1 MAERL
6 ISVPAARAYIEATV
20 GDQLLKG
27 CMNNVLDAVPAVD
40 AGPVVHG
47 RWEDVKETSLYVP
60 DMKYTV
66 THTTET
72 CSSCKVRI
80 GFIGS
85 KPYLYDNI
93 CPNCGAKMDLE
104 V

>member
-6 ISVPAARAYIEATV
+6 ISVPAARSHIDAVVADPI
-20 GDQLLKG
+20 LKA
-27 CMNNVLDAVPAVD
+27 CMHNVLDGVPAVD
-40 AGPVVHG
+40 AVEVVHG

-66 THTTET
+66 THTAET
-72 CSSCKVRI
+72 CSACKVRI

-93 CPNCGAKMDLE
+93 CPNCGAKMDL
-104 V
+104 